1 MCRDVDA
8 DGLDADD
15 ERVGEQRVGAAAHVF
30 QRASVPLDAASAAR
44 SASARRPSAHSSRR
58 CAAEAGA
65 TGAGAKPSRQIS
77 ARTRDALHHIPIWGV
92 RTSPTHRMATAGRRR
107 AVSTRRSLDSSR
119 DPLDTWAMERGAGQ
133 QIAPPAVAGRSSV
146 RPFVGRV
153 QELADLASALEEAA
167 SGRGSLV
174 LVTGEP
180 GIGKTRLMSELA
192 RVGSGRGVRVVTG
205 RCWEEGGAPPY
216 WPWLQVIRALGG
228 ALEELVVFTNSTGA
242 PRSTPRAVMPEGG
255 RLRLFDVVGA
265 FLTAA
270 SSERP
275 ILVVLDDLHAG
286 DEPSLLLLRY
296 LGDALAEARILLV
309 ASYREADER
318 VRELSDVFAELAR
331 VGRRIPLRGLEPA
344 DIEAYVA
351 TVTESTVSR
360 RDVARLHE
368 VTGGNPFFLGEV
380 VRLLA
385 AGESLD
391 ERAGDPLLRIPEE
404 VRALIR
410 RRVAALPREAV
421 ATLRLAAVIGR
432 EFDLHLLQRA
442 SRLSRARLTAVLAEA
457 AAVRLIAEVAATPRR
472 YAFTHDLVRETLYGD
487 LPLRRRVELH
497 HTVGRLLES
506 AHGDDVDPYLSEI
519 AHHLFLASPLGDAA
533 QAVEYLV
540 RAGDRASAVLGYE
553 DAAIHFQHALE
564 LLAAAGDGSTGR
576 RGELLLRLG
585 DAQWRSGDGGAARLT
600 FERAIDAARRSADPE
615 LLARA
620 ALAYVTALGGFLL
633 YERFPVGS
641 TGTGLLEEALAALPP
656 SDSALRSHLLAH
668 LALEMWSGFEPVERR
683 VAISEEA
690 IAMARRLGDAEALLT
705 GLHSRHWALTG
716 PGRARER
723 LAHTEEMLR
732 VAKESLKPETE
743 FLAHDARLHCYLE
756 LCDRWGRR
764 PRSRR

>member
-1 MCRDVDA
+1 M
-8 DGLDADD
+8 
-15 ERVGEQRVGAAAHVF
+15 
-30 QRASVPLDAASAAR
+30 
-44 SASARRPSAHSSRR
+44 
-58 CAAEAGA
+58 
-65 TGAGAKPSRQIS
+65 
-77 ARTRDALHHIPIWGV
+77 
-92 RTSPTHRMATAGRRR
+92 
-107 AVSTRRSLDSSR
+107 
-119 DPLDTWAMERGAGQ
+119 
-133 QIAPPAVAGRSSV
+133 

-153 QELADLASALEEAA
+153 QELADLASALEEAT

-192 RVGSGRGVRVVTG
+192 RVGSERGVRVVTG

-309 ASYREADER
+309 ASYREADKR

-331 VGRRIPLRGLEPA
+331 VGRRIPLRGLAPA

-360 RDVARLHE
+360 RAVARLHE

-385 AGESLD
+385 AGDTLASLD

-442 SRLSRARLTAVLAEA
+442 SRLSPARL
-457 AAVRLIAEVAATPRR
+457 RPCS
-472 YAFTHDLVRETLYGD
+472 
-487 LPLRRRVELH
+487 RRR
-497 HTVGRLLES
+497 
-506 AHGDDVDPYLSEI
+506 
-519 AHHLFLASPLGDAA
+519 
-533 QAVEYLV
+533 
-540 RAGDRASAVLGYE
+540 
-553 DAAIHFQHALE
+553 
-564 LLAAAGDGSTGR
+564 
-576 RGELLLRLG
+576 
-585 DAQWRSGDGGAARLT
+585 
-600 FERAIDAARRSADPE
+600 
-615 LLARA
+615 
-620 ALAYVTALGGFLL
+620 
-633 YERFPVGS
+633 
-641 TGTGLLEEALAALPP
+641 PP
-656 SDSALRSHLLAH
+656 SA
-668 LALEMWSGFEPVERR
+668 
-683 VAISEEA
+683 
-690 IAMARRLGDAEALLT
+690 
-705 GLHSRHWALTG
+705 
-716 PGRARER
+716 
-723 LAHTEEMLR
+723 
-732 VAKESLKPETE
+732 
-743 FLAHDARLHCYLE
+743 
-756 LCDRWGRR
+756 
-764 PRSRR
+764 